1 MVRHKKAERN
11 AIMKDTRQSLLA
23 AAAEEFARLGFDGA
37 NVNRIAKA
45 AGFSIGTVY
54 NYFPS
59 KRHLL
64 LDFVEEIGQLH
75 VEYIAERVKQE
86 EDPRRRVEIFF
97 QAGFAFVES
106 HVTQARA
113 IFNTLNGPD
122 EEFKQYLWQTY
133 QPLFLLLGNDILGPG
148 IAQGFFRPVDP
159 VTTASLVM
167 LIYLGT
173 GSQFGPEGQLWLAPE
188 YVAGFVLNALLK
200 ENQPSEDA
208 IDE

>member
-1 MVRHKKAERN
+1 MVRHKEAERN

-23 AAAEEFARLGFDGA
+23 AAADEFARFGFDGA
-37 NVNRIAKA
+37 NVNRIAKS

-54 NYFPS
+54 NYFSS
-59 KRHLL
+59 KRQLL
-64 LDFVEEIGQLH
+64 LAFVEEIGKLH

-86 EDPRRRVEIFF
+86 EDPRRRIEVFY

-106 HVTQARA
+106 HVTQAQA

-122 EEFKQYLWQTY
+122 EEFKQHLWQTY

-148 IAQGFFRPVDP
+148 ISQGLFRPVDP
-159 VTTASLVM
+159 VATASLLM

-173 GSQFGPEGQLWLAPE
+173 GSQFSPQGKLWLAPE
-188 YVAGFVLNALLK
+188 HVAVFVLNALLN
-200 ENQPSEDA
+200 ENQPS
-208 IDE
+208 